1 MTTRP
6 NVNLIDAQR
15 RTGQAM
21 PSPCVSVC
29 EMDEASASC
38 KGCFRTL
45 DEIAVWSI
53 LDDAEKHA
61 VWVAIE
67 ARQSGA

>member
-1 MTTRP
+1 MSTRP
-6 NVNLIDAQR
+6 TVNLLDAQR

-29 EMDEASASC
+29 EMDEATQSC

-45 DEIAVWSI
+45 DEIGVWSI
-53 LDDAEKHA
+53 LDDAEKQA

-67 ARQSGA
+67 ARQNLA

>member
-1 MTTRP
+1 
-6 NVNLIDAQR
+6 VNLIDAQR

-53 LDDAEKHA
+53 LDDAEKQA
-61 VWVAIE
+61 VWAAIE
-67 ARQSGA
+67 ARQNLA

>member
-1 MTTRP
+1 MSTRP
-6 NVNLIDAQR
+6 TVNLIDAQR
-15 RTGQAM
+15 RTGHAM

-53 LDDAEKHA
+53 LDDEEKHA
-61 VWVAIE
+61 VWTQIE
-67 ARQSGA
+67 ARQNGV

>member
-1 MTTRP
+1 MSTRP
-6 NVNLIDAQR
+6 PVNLIDAQR

-53 LDDAEKHA
+53 LDDAEKQA
-61 VWVAIE
+61 VWAQIE
-67 ARQSGA
+67 ARQTGV

>member
-1 MTTRP
+1 MSTRP
-6 NVNLIDAQR
+6 PVNLIDAQR

-29 EMDEASASC
+29 EMNEASASC

-53 LDDAEKHA
+53 LDDEEKHA
-61 VWVAIE
+61 VWTQIE
-67 ARQSGA
+67 ARQTGV

>member
-1 MTTRP
+1 MSTRP
-6 NVNLIDAQR
+6 PVNLIDAQR

-53 LDDAEKHA
+53 LDDAEKQA
-61 VWVAIE
+61 VWAAIE
-67 ARQSGA
+67 ARQNLA

>member
-1 MTTRP
+1 MSTRP
-6 NVNLIDAQR
+6 PVSLIDAQR

-53 LDDAEKHA
+53 LDDAEKQA
-61 VWVAIE
+61 VWAGIE
-67 ARQSGA
+67 ARQNLA

>member
-67 ARQSGA
+67 ARQLGA

>member
-6 NVNLIDAQR
+6 TVNLIDAQR

-67 ARQSGA
+67 ARQSGV

>member
-6 NVNLIDAQR
+6 TVNLIDAQR

>member
-1 MTTRP
+1 MNHPPR
-6 NVNLIDAQR
+6 VNLADAQR

-21 PSPCVSVC
+21 PSPCISVC
-29 EMDEASASC
+29 EMDEETHSC

-53 LDDAEKHA
+53 LEDAEKHA

-67 ARQSGA
+67 ARQNIA

>member
-1 MTTRP
+1 MSTRP
-6 NVNLIDAQR
+6 PVNLIDAQR

-29 EMDEASASC
+29 EMNEASASC

-53 LDDAEKHA
+53 LDDEEKHA
-61 VWVAIE
+61 VWTAIE
-67 ARQSGA
+67 SRQTGG

>member
-6 NVNLIDAQR
+6 TVNLIDAQR
-15 RTGQAM
+15 RTGHAM

-53 LDDAEKHA
+53 LDDVEKLA
-61 VWVAIE
+61 VWRVIE
-67 ARQSGA
+67 SRQRGT

>member
-1 MTTRP
+1 MSTRP
-6 NVNLIDAQR
+6 TVNLIDAQR

-21 PSPCVSVC
+21 PSPCISVC

-53 LDDAEKHA
+53 LDDSEKKA
-61 VWVAIE
+61 VWAAIE
-67 ARQSGA
+67 ARQNLT

>member
-6 NVNLIDAQR
+6 AVNLIDAKR
-15 RTGQAM
+15 RTGHAM

-53 LDDAEKHA
+53 LDDAEKLA
-61 VWVAIE
+61 VWRVIE
-67 ARQSGA
+67 SRQRGT

>member
-1 MTTRP
+1 MSTRP
-6 NVNLIDAQR
+6 TVNLIDAQR

-53 LDDAEKHA
+53 LDDEEKHA
-61 VWVAIE
+61 VWTQIE
-67 ARQSGA
+67 ARQTGV

>member
-1 MTTRP
+1 MHTRP

-15 RTGQAM
+15 RTGHAM

-29 EMDEASASC
+29 EMDEAAMRC

-45 DEIAVWSI
+45 DEIGVWSI
-53 LDDAEKHA
+53 LDDAEKNA
-61 VWVAIE
+61 VWLAIE

>member
-1 MTTRP
+1 MSTRP
-6 NVNLIDAQR
+6 PVNLIDAQR

-38 KGCFRTL
+38 KGCWRTL

-53 LDDAEKHA
+53 LDDNEKKA
-61 VWVAIE
+61 VWAAIE
-67 ARQSGA
+67 ARQNLT

>member
-6 NVNLIDAQR
+6 TVNLIDAQR
-15 RTGQAM
+15 RTGHAM

-53 LDDAEKHA
+53 LDDAEKLA
-61 VWVAIE
+61 VWRVIE
-67 ARQSGA
+67 SRQRGT

>member
-21 PSPCVSVC
+21 PSPCISVC
-29 EMDEASASC
+29 EMNEASASC

-67 ARQSGA
+67 ARQSGV

>member
-1 MTTRP
+1 MSTRP
-6 NVNLIDAQR
+6 TVNLIDAQR
-15 RTGQAM
+15 RTGRAM
-21 PSPCVSVC
+21 PSPCISVC

-53 LDDAEKHA
+53 LDDSEKKA
-61 VWVAIE
+61 VWAAIE
-67 ARQSGA
+67 ARQNLT

>member
-1 MTTRP
+1 MSTRAP
-6 NVNLIDAQR
+6 MSLIDAQR

-53 LDDAEKHA
+53 LDDAEKQA
-61 VWVAIE
+61 VWAAIE
-67 ARQSGA
+67 ARQNFA